1 MPAPGPDMGGW
12 YDNATDFNEKD
23 NFHGFIPGHSFGQ
36 YVSGLARAYAITG
49 SKPTQEKVQRLVR
62 GFAAAVAPDG
72 KFYIDYRL
80 PGYTFDK
87 TCCGLI
93 DAHELAADPIALD
106 VLGRATDAVLP
117 HLPEKALSREEQ
129 EARPHKSVAYTW
141 DETYTL
147 PENLFLA
154 YQRSGALRYR
164 DLGQRF
170 IYHEYYDA
178 LAENHNVLPGK
189 HAYSHVNTLS
199 SAMQAYLVLG
209 DKKYLR
215 AATNGLRMVQEQSFA
230 TGGWGPN
237 EGFVEPGRGLLGKSL
252 EQTHASF
259 ETPCGVYGQ
268 FKLARYL
275 LRVTR
280 DSRHGDS
287 MERVLYNAIAGAKP
301 ILPDGSS
308 FYYSDYNNADARKLY
323 HRDKW
328 PCCSGTFP
336 QLTADYGISAY
347 YLAADGI
354 YVNLYLPSRA
364 SWTQGPTR
372 CTVTQQT
379 NYPAANTAQL
389 EFAMARPERFTTHL
403 RVPEWT
409 DGKTRISVNG
419 KLVEGSITP
428 GKFFALPRTWKNG
441 DRIEYEISM
450 PLRLQAVDQH
460 NPQFVALL
468 RGPVALFGVGNLPAV
483 VPRAQLLAAFP
494 VSQSSESW
502 IAQAQ
507 NGQITLRPFAAID
520 AEPYRL
526 YHKVE
531 G

>member
-1 MPAPGPDMGGW
+1 
-12 YDNATDFNEKD
+12 
-23 NFHGFIPGHSFGQ
+23 
-36 YVSGLARAYAITG
+36 
-49 SKPTQEKVQRLVR
+49 
-62 GFAAAVAPDG
+62 
-72 KFYIDYRL
+72 
-80 PGYTFDK
+80 
-87 TCCGLI
+87 
-93 DAHELAADPIALD
+93 
-106 VLGRATDAVLP
+106 
-117 HLPEKALSREEQ
+117 
-129 EARPHKSVAYTW
+129 
-141 DETYTL
+141 
-147 PENLFLA
+147 
-154 YQRSGALRYR
+154 
-164 DLGQRF
+164 
-170 IYHEYYDA
+170 
-178 LAENHNVLPGK
+178 
-189 HAYSHVNTLS
+189 
-199 SAMQAYLVLG
+199 
-209 DKKYLR
+209 
-215 AATNGLRMVQEQSFA
+215 
-230 TGGWGPN
+230 
-237 EGFVEPGRGLLGKSL
+237 
-252 EQTHASF
+252 
-259 ETPCGVYGQ
+259 
-268 FKLARYL
+268 
-275 LRVTR
+275 
-280 DSRHGDS
+280 
-287 MERVLYNAIAGAKP
+287 MERVLYNAIASAKP